1 VTSTQ
6 QRPTTVGTTSR
17 GARLGQAAMAVG
29 LTVVSVLLLVTTHR
43 LEVAVLG
50 VDLPAGL
57 LFGAAFQVVVCLF
70 LWASTG
76 TRFPLLVLGALWGL
90 LAGPFLGEGAGGGVL
105 MPAEIAGEVQLS
117 GWVVQA
123 IGIGIPFLVA
133 LALTLVRRTGPR
145 AR

>member
-6 QRPTTVGTTSR
+6 QRPTTVGTTSL
-17 GARLGQAAMAVG
+17 GARLGQAAMAVV